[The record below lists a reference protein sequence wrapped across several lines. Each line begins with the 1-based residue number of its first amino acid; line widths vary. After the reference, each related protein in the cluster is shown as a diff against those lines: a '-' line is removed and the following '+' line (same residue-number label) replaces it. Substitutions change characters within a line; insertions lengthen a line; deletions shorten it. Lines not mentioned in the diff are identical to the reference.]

1 MKLKVR
7 TIILGGIII
16 GNLNILGTPAIKAPY
31 VCPIGGEKF
40 EDFYQ
45 PQCPGNKFVIFKEKF
60 TDAELKKYEKIINGK
75 DYRAIPEDAG
85 KYYYL
90 GRFYE
95 LAKDF
100 SDKEIGEAYYMSYYS
115 DDSENQTTIKEALQK
130 GISYLEKSFEAKKE
144 EMPKKLLRLYAE
156 NKEYEKMN
164 KVLNEISSKNLN
176 EVAYFYYD
184 LADIELGNSYKNK
197 IQDKNEK
204 RMIVNKALEFLQRE
218 IAESTEG
225 INEMK
230 FQQAKLYRELGEKEK
245 IDNLFAKVDKE
256 YYKDVSLFY
265 MDEREDSLGYVYR
278 LKNLSTNDE
287 LKKSINYIDKAITN
301 LNNEIKKSRKDSETL
316 EELKMEKVKALLIK
330 AEANRRLGKFNKA
343 QKIIN
348 SISKKDAAE
357 INESTF
363 NNLKQQIKSKNSK
376 VEQYIPPQVMY

>member
-16 GNLNILGTPAIKAPY
+16 GNLNIFGTPAIKAPY

-316 EELKMEKVKALLIK
+316 EELKMEKVKDLLIK
-330 AEANRRLGKFNKA
+330 AEANRRLGKFNEA

>member
-1 MKLKVR
+1 MKLKVG

-16 GNLNILGTPAIKAPY
+16 GNLNIFGTPAIKAPY

-330 AEANRRLGKFNKA
+330 AEANRRLGKFNEA

>member
-16 GNLNILGTPAIKAPY
+16 GNLNIFGTPAIKAPY

-75 DYRAIPEDAG
+75 DYRGIPEDAG

-330 AEANRRLGKFNKA
+330 AEANRRLGKFNEA

>member
-16 GNLNILGTPAIKAPY
+16 GNLNIFGTPAIRTPY
-31 VCPIGGEKF
+31 VCPIGGENF

-265 MDEREDSLGYVYR
+265 MNEREDSLGYVYR

-301 LNNEIKKSRKDSETL
+301 LNNEIKKSRKDSEIL

-343 QKIIN
+343 EKIIN
-348 SISKKDAAE
+348 SISEQDITK
-357 INESTF
+357 INESMF
-363 NNLKQQIKSKNSK
+363 NDIKQQIKSKNSK

>member
-16 GNLNILGTPAIKAPY
+16 GNLNIFGTPAIKAPY

-330 AEANRRLGKFNKA
+330 AEANRRLGKFNEA

>member
-16 GNLNILGTPAIKAPY
+16 GNLNIFGTPAIKAPY

-164 KVLNEISSKNLN
+164 KVLDEISSKNLN

-330 AEANRRLGKFNKA
+330 AEANRRLGKFNEA